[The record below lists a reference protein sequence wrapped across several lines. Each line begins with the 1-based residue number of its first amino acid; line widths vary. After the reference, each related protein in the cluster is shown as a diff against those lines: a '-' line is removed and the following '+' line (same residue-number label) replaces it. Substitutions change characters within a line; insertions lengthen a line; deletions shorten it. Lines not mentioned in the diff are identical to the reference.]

1 MRMSD
6 WSSDVCS
13 SYLYCEKEPSEF
25 SKLLVG
31 LLGPDEDESAAA
43 APRGWFGLAA
53 MKREL
58 TERRLIQDLS
68 LLTRAG
74 SVQAAC
80 LDCRAYRPTI
90 PQPQDAAAKGWLA
103 ALAPD
108 RKSTRLNSS
117 H

>member
-31 LLGPDEDESAAA
+31 LFGPDEDDSTAA

-58 TERRLIQDLS
+58 TERRLVQDLS

-90 PQPQDAAAKGWLA
+90 PAPKGAEAKGWLA
-103 ALAPD
+103 GLTLLL
-108 RKSTRLNSS
+108 R
-117 H
+117 